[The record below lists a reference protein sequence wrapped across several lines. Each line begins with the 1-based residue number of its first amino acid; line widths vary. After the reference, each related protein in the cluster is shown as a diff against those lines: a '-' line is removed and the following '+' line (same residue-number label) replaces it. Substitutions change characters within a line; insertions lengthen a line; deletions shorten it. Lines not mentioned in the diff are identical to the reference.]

1 MMRTAR
7 QRSLRAAQVG
17 RVVPNPPRRPPACG
31 RCFSASKLAAHGER
45 RVRDNAPYLPSGFTL
60 IELMIVVGL
69 IALLTAGVG
78 IALGGRGGEGVALA
92 NAQNILAGM
101 VGSAR
106 AQAALHQTSARVLIY
121 ASLPPSGD
129 AGKYLRYIQVA
140 RLEGTAWVAAGDP
153 VTLPAP
159 ICVVPPSPVPAT
171 HLRTGVTWVNTP
183 ATGPVSTLSQQRN
196 FSVSGQSA
204 AANTPGGRP
213 APGQLFGGTGG
224 GTVYYLEFA
233 ADGTVSSNITGNP
246 TKIAIA
252 TAVLGP
258 AAIPQFNNA
267 SGVRG
272 LFVRK
277 TGAVSLVNDA
287 TGF

>member
-1 MMRTAR
+1 MMRPFR
-7 QRSLRAAQVG
+7 QFSLRATRVG
-17 RVVPNPPRRPPACG
+17 RVIPNPPLRPPACG
-31 RCFSASKLAAHGER
+31 RCFSASKLAAYGER
-45 RVRDNAPYLPSGFTL
+45 RVRENVPYLHSAFTL
-60 IELMIVVGL
+60 VELMVVTSL

-78 IALGGRGGEGVALA
+78 MALRGRGGEGVALA
-92 NAQNILAGM
+92 NAQKILIGL

-106 AQAALHQTSARVLIY
+106 AQAALHQTSARVLVY
-121 ASLPPSGD
+121 ASLPPAGD
-129 AGKYLRYIQVA
+129 AGKYLRYLQVA

-153 VTLPAP
+153 VTLPTP
-159 ICVVPPSPVPAT
+159 ICVVPPSPVPTT

-183 ATGPVSTLSQQRN
+183 ATGPVSTLSLQRN

-204 AANTPGGRP
+204 AANLPGARP
-213 APGQLFGGTGG
+213 VPGQLFGGTGG
-224 GTVYYLEFA
+224 GTVYFLQLE
-233 ADGTVSSNITGNP
+233 ADGTVSSNTTGNP
-246 TKIAIA
+246 TKIALA
-252 TAVLGP
+252 TAVLAP